1 MTVRWPLLGVGLEN
15 ETDLAELDQ
24 ETELEE
30 TEETT
35 DAETDSVD
43 ETVAKD
49 DMEEIIKTAV
59 SEAVTKVV
67 SAMKNDGVEEEDS
80 SDEDVDMDIDPTSDV
95 EEVDATAD
103 DESGAEEQE
112 VEETAEEVAEEVT
125 EEAEDASQTAE
136 DVEETTDEILSE
148 TGETVEEEETEES
161 SDADVDVEVEN
172 SDTASEDEDSEEH
185 SSEEEETVE
194 EQAEEDAA
202 AEDVVTDEEPII
214 EPPSDEGDEDIDAIN
229 EEAEQAAIE
238 IGELEESADDKFDH
252 VEELEEISEELE
264 EVEDTLEAFSELPEV
279 PAYASKM
286 MDDKLRHLSR
296 RLGTGFKT
304 VSNESHTGDK
314 YKDAIYVDSLESS
327 VREIANQV
335 WEAIKRLID
344 QALEQFKKLWSH
356 ITDHSLR
363 INERAKKLKTQ
374 LDGKDF
380 STEGAED
387 VAKKLVE
394 NNFKA
399 VKGMAIAAGS
409 KWVID
414 EGYLADIDK
423 LFNDYK
429 EVVREDARAA
439 RETVSM
445 YKHSGHG
452 YADLNPEAIKEKFKK
467 AYSDKEVAVPGGVTV
482 VRKSGEI
489 QSGGFIAMPKFSERD
504 VPKQGLQDG
513 LAKFA
518 GRKGNLMKLTD
529 FVIDA
534 TDTSAAVSKDYEKFQ
549 REYYKD
555 LQAAIAAIMQ
565 DHTKKEKAGEP
576 NVVDKAVTSALAAT
590 TRGAVRIGFSMTKE
604 MRKQWLKALSSMTT
618 VLTAYAKAGQKMQA
632 A

>member
-35 DAETDSVD
+35 DDETGSVD

-67 SAMKNDGVEEEDS
+67 SAMKNDGAEEEDS

-314 YKDAIYVDSLESS
+314 YRDAVYVDSLESS

-399 VKGMAIAAGS
+399 VKGMAFPEGP
-409 KWVID
+409 KLVID

-429 EVVREDARAA
+429 EVVREDAQAA
-439 RETVSM
+439 RDTVAMFRRYTAGPSVMTPGTVKET
-445 YKHSGHG
+445 
-452 YADLNPEAIKEKFKK
+452 FKK
-467 AYSDKEVAVPGGVTV
+467 AYGDKEVAVPGGVKV
-482 VRKSGEI
+482 VRKAGDIE
-489 QSGGFIAMPKFSERD
+489 SGGHIATSKFLEGD

-518 GRKGNLMKLTD
+518 GRKGNLVKLTY

-555 LQAAIAAIMQ
+555 LQAAIATIMQ
-565 DHTKKEKAGEP
+565 DHTRKEKAGSP
-576 NVVDKAVTSALAAT
+576 NVVDKAVTSAMAAT

-604 MRKQWLKALSSMTT
+604 MRKQWLKALASMTT